1 MYSVRT
7 VTIQSIINT
16 LDHMHMHMHMHMHIH
31 IPFHAHSH
39 SHTTILIKDQIN
51 DPFCLGQA
59 IGYWLLDKKWV
70 TCRALGFF
78 STLISL
84 ISQLSYLKESKP

>member
-16 LDHMHMHMHMHMHIH
+16 LDHMHMHIH

-51 DPFCLGQA
+51 HPFCLGQA

-70 TCRALGFF
+70 TYRALGFF

-84 ISQLSYLKESKP
+84 ISQLSYSKESKP

>member
-7 VTIQSIINT
+7 VTIQSIITSVDNNINT
-16 LDHMHMHMHMHMHIH
+16 LDHMHMHIH

-51 DPFCLGQA
+51 HPFCLGQA
-59 IGYWLLDKKWV
+59 IGYWI
-70 TCRALGFF
+70 RNG
-78 STLISL
+78 
-84 ISQLSYLKESKP
+84 